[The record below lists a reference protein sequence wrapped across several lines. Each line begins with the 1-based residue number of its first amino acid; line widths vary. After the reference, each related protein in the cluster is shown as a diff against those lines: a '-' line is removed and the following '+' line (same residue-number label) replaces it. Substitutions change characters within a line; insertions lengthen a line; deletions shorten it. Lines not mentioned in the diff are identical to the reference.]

1 MIHFRTK
8 EDKGNNMYIEINDRL
23 KDLTGGIAI
32 SPKKTAFPISAI
44 PQVFDLALENQWIIL
59 GGDVLTP
66 EFKATYDNWFYE
78 PDKKRSLVWNAKQSI
93 EESMRYISA
102 YVKRNGEN
110 FLFIFTISNTYIEGK
125 LGEKQTFLI
134 KTS

>member
-1 MIHFRTK
+1 
-8 EDKGNNMYIEINDRL
+8 MYIEINDRL

-32 SPKKTAFPISAI
+32 SPKKTAFPIPAI
-44 PQVFDLALENQWIIL
+44 PQVFGLVLENQWIIL

-66 EFKATYDNWFYE
+66 KLKPTYDNWFYE

-110 FLFIFTISNTYIEGK
+110 FWFVFTISNTYIEGK
-125 LGEKQTFLI
+125 LGENRLFLI
-134 KTS
+134 NTSK